1 MKLECIIF
9 LSLLLTTQLVYAQIG
24 LAEII
29 IGSQL
34 LRFGGNF
41 FGGGGGGGGGGG
53 FAPERVQY
61 YPVFLQG
68 GGGHW

>member
-41 FGGGGGGGGGGG
+41 FGGGGG

>member
-24 LAEII
+24 LAEIL

-34 LRFGGNF
+34 LRLGGNF
-41 FGGGGGGGGGGG
+41 FGGGGGGG
-53 FAPERVQY
+53 FAHPEVQY
-61 YPVFLQG
+61 YPVFLQRG
-68 GGGHW
+68 GGFW